1 MAIPVLALALSAFED
16 ATHGNR
22 YEEGQ
27 AYGIDKGR
35 FANFEAAGLMRKLT
49 EAEVAKLP
57 PHGDVEHPAT
67 PGVKFEGHTIKIT
80 GPLKVDGNL
89 TVPAKP
95 APRKRT
101 RAAKK

>member
-1 MAIPVLALALSAFED
+1 MAIPVSALALSAFED

-35 FANFEAAGLMRKLT
+35 FANFEAAGLMRELT
-49 EAEVAKLP
+49 EAEIAMLP
-57 PHGDVEHPAT
+57 HDGDIAP
-67 PGVKFEGHTIKIT
+67 
-80 GPLKVDGNL
+80 
-89 TVPAKP
+89 PAKSAP
-95 APRKRT
+95 AKSAPRKRP